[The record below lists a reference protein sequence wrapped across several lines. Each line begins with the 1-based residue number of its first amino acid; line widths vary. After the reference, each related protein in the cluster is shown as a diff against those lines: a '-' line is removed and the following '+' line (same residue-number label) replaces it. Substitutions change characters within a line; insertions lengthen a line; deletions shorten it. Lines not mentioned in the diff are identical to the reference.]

1 MLRMLVSM
9 FVYASVVLVIVL
21 VGLTLVL
28 VLLLFFFFSV
38 VISNSVSWCY
48 VSISARC
55 IIV

>member
-21 VGLTLVL
+21 VGVTLVL